1 MPILFRDYET
11 HSTVDLQTAG
21 TWKYA
26 AHADSDVWCCA
37 YAVDDGPINTWVP
50 NNPVPEEFHTAAR
63 DPDWLIAAHGGFE
76 YVIEQLVLAPRY
88 GWPLTPIERL
98 RCTMAMALACALP
111 GSLEGAAKALGL
123 PGKDAAGARQM
134 RQMSRPRKP
143 RPGEDPAGIYWHD
156 DPEKLEQLYAYCRRD
171 VEVGRELFRRLP
183 PLLGSEQA
191 LWALDSVIN
200 QRGFFTDGPLLEAAH
215 NIVTAAEVALQTEF
229 RELTGLDSTNQTEK
243 LIAWLAAHDCSVT
256 DVQKG
261 TLHHALR
268 RKSLE
273 PAARRAIE
281 LRLQLA
287 HASAGKIEA
296 LLAWRG
302 SDGRVRGTLKYH
314 GAATGRWAGHGP
326 QPQNFKR
333 DGEGVDAK
341 IAAIMAGGA
350 GLASPVEAV
359 GAIAR
364 GMICATPGHRLLIG
378 DFSGVES
385 RCLAWISG
393 QQSKLE
399 QWAKFDRTG
408 DANDDPYVV
417 IGRSFGHPDDK
428 ARGFGKIG
436 DLAFGYQGGV
446 GAWQSFA
453 PEDDASDEATIK
465 SYRDKWRA
473 KHPRTEAFWYAVDR
487 AAINAV
493 QLPGTEY
500 QVRQLKFRFE
510 HPFLR
515 IVLPSGRALNYP
527 FPRIELSR
535 FSRPCVM
542 FKDNAGGKW
551 VDCNFGRGAYGG
563 LWTENITSA
572 IARDLLAAALMRL
585 EGGKY
590 RVILHVHDEI
600 CVEVADSFGTLDE
613 FQRLITTLPDWAEGL
628 PIAAKVRESQRFSKP
643 EKPTENNHARQDL
656 GNPRREIDSCVPHGD
671 RPHHQV
677 HLEDSARLAVASEV
691 SGPPE
696 NGIDHPRIQRTNLK
710 EQATAN
716 ASSGYT
722 YRSHG
727 DNGPKQGRSIAT
739 WIYAHPN
746 QPNYLRVDKHVL
758 ASGERRFYQH
768 HWNGSRW
775 VYGVKN
781 TYAET
786 KIPYRL
792 LELIAAPPA
801 EPVWVCEGEKD
812 ADNVAAL
819 GLIATC
825 NPGGAKVFQPELAQW
840 FKDKQL
846 TYVVQDNDSAGAE
859 HTRKILTVLRGV
871 VPTIAVITFPELVDK
886 GDVSDWL
893 EQGGNKQLLLARA
906 EQARQRAET
915 RHAYVITNLNTVQA
929 RALQWIWPGHLVR
942 GGLELMAGTPEIG
955 KSQIHCQYIACTT
968 TGREWPNGAPG
979 IVPCR
984 VVVLTAE
991 DSTAD
996 TLVPRLK
1003 AAGAEL
1009 KLIEELKAI
1018 RRNDRDEMFL
1028 LGEDLAVLEQMIVDF
1043 GDIGLVTID
1052 PITAYMG
1059 HNKHFDSHRATDVRS
1074 QLSPLKKLAEH
1085 TGIAISA
1092 VTHPPKNASPRALD
1106 HFIGSQAFIAAAR
1119 IGHLCVAEMEQ
1130 SDTGSKR
1137 PTGRRFFTNPKI
1149 NIEARQPT
1157 LIYTIDVVDI
1167 GFDEAAGTVIR
1178 APVIRWH
1185 GESELTADEALE
1197 AARPTRTKGSDPKEF
1212 LVDILIS
1219 GPVLQKV
1226 IIERGAERGFS
1237 YDQLWR
1243 AKRALDVKAFKRS
1256 GENLTSPW
1264 LWALPQHIPPDAEE
1278 GEGNFNG

>member
-11 HSTVDLQTAG
+11 YSTVDLRTAG
-21 TWKYA
+21 AWKYA
-26 AHADSDVWCCA
+26 AHADTGVWCCG
-37 YAVDDGPINTWVP
+37 YAVDDDPVRDWTP
-50 NNPVPEEFHTAAR
+50 NNPIPEEFHTAAR
-63 DPDWLIAAHGGFE
+63 DPDWLIVAHNSAFE
-76 YVIEQLVLAPRY
+76 YVIEQLVLGPRY
-88 GWPLTPIERL
+88 GWPAVPIERA
-98 RCTMAMALACALP
+98 RCTMAKALACALP
-111 GSLEGAAKALGL
+111 GSLERAAEALGL
-123 PGKDAAGARQM
+123 PGKDASGARLM
-134 RQMSRPRKP
+134 RLMSRPRKP
-143 RPGEDPAGIYWHD
+143 RAGEDPVGIYWHD
-156 DPEKLEQLYAYCRRD
+156 DPEKLERLYAYCRRD
-171 VEVGRELFRRLP
+171 VEVERELFRRLP

-191 LWALDSVIN
+191 LWAIDSVIN

-215 NIVTAAEVALQTEF
+215 NIVTAAEAALQAEF

-243 LIAWLAAHDCSVT
+243 LIAWLAAHDCVVT
-256 DVQKG
+256 DVQKT
-261 TLHHALR
+261 TLRHALR

-273 PAARRAIE
+273 PTAQRAIE

-287 HASAGKIEA
+287 HASAGKIDA

-302 SDGRVRGTLKYH
+302 NDGRVRGTLKFCA
-314 GAATGRWAGHGP
+314 AATGRWAGHGP

-350 GLASPVEAV
+350 ELDSPVEVV
-359 GAIAR
+359 GDIAR
-364 GMICATPGHRLLIG
+364 GMICAAPGHRLLIG

-385 RCLAWISG
+385 RCLAFVSG

-408 DANDDPYVV
+408 DVNDDPYVV

-428 ARGFGKIG
+428 ARAFGKIG

-446 GAWQSFA
+446 GAWKSFA
-453 PEDDASDEATIK
+453 PEDDASSEATIK
-465 SYRDKWRA
+465 VYRDKWRA

-493 QLPGTEY
+493 QHPGIEY
-500 QVRQLKFRFE
+500 QVRQLKFCFE
-510 HPFLR
+510 QPFLR
-515 IVLPSGRALNYP
+515 IVLPSGRALSYP
-527 FPRIELSR
+527 FPRIELNR
-535 FSRPCVM
+535 FGRPCVM

-551 VDCNFGRGAYGG
+551 VDCNFGKGAYGG
-563 LWTENITSA
+563 IWTENITSA

-585 EGGKY
+585 ESGNY
-590 RVILHVHDEI
+590 RVILHVHDEV
-600 CVEVADSFGTLDE
+600 CVEVADGFGTLDE

-643 EKPTENNHARQDL
+643 EKPTENNDAGQNL
-656 GNPRREIDSCVPHGD
+656 GNPRREIDSCVSHGD
-671 RPHHQV
+671 EPHHQV
-677 HLEDSARLAVASEV
+677 HCEDSARLAVASEV
-691 SGPPE
+691 SRPPE
-696 NGIDHPRIQRTNLK
+696 NGIDHPRVQRTNL
-710 EQATAN
+710 N
-716 ASSGYT
+716 SGYA
-722 YRSHG
+722 YRAHG
-727 DNGPKQGRSIAT
+727 DNGPKQGQPIAT

-758 ASGERRFYQH
+758 TSGERRFYQH

-792 LELIAAPPA
+792 VELIAAPPA
-801 EPVWVCEGEKD
+801 EPVWICEGEKD
-812 ADNVAAL
+812 TDNVAAL
-819 GLIATC
+819 DLVSTC

-840 FKDKQL
+840 FKGKQL
-846 TYVVQDNDSAGAE
+846 AYVVQDNDSAGAE
-859 HTRKILTVLRGV
+859 HTRKILAALRGI
-871 VPTIAVITFPELVDK
+871 VPTIAVITFPELADK
-886 GDVSDWL
+886 SDVSDWL

-915 RHAYVITNLNTVQA
+915 RHAYVITNLNTVQP
-929 RALQWIWPGHLVR
+929 RALQWIWPGHLAR

-955 KSQIHCQYIACTT
+955 KSQIHCQYIACAT

-979 IVPCR
+979 ILPCR

-1028 LGEDLAVLEQMIVDF
+1028 LGEDLVVLEQMIADF

-1074 QLSPLKKLAEH
+1074 QLSPLKRLAEH

-1092 VTHPPKNASPRALD
+1092 VTHPPKNVSARALD

-1119 IGHLCVAEMEQ
+1119 IGHLCVAEMEE
-1130 SDTGSKR
+1130 GENGAKR
-1137 PTGRRFFTNPKI
+1137 PTGRRFFTNAKI

-1167 GFDEAAGTVIR
+1167 GFDEAAGRVIR

-1185 GESELTADEALE
+1185 GESELTADEAL
-1197 AARPTRTKGSDPKEF
+1197 AAAKPQKGPTRAKEF
-1212 LVDILIS
+1212 LADILIS

-1226 IIERGAERGFS
+1226 IVERGTERGLTH
-1237 YDQLWR
+1237 DQLRR
-1243 AKRALDVKAFKRS
+1243 ARGALGVRSFKRR

-1264 LWALPQHIPPDAEE
+1264 LWALPQHVPPDVESE
-1278 GEGNFNG
+1278 G